1 MIASFKE
8 RGEAMGRKRFIF
20 VVALA
25 AGVAVFALSA
35 PASAS
40 SPLPA
45 AGVETYVPNFTFEK
59 AADGNVF
66 VSALNPGTKTG
77 TFAGTEVADFI
88 LVVFKDGSFNFEG
101 IITFTGTVAG
111 CGTGTVVFRVEGA
124 GFLLPDGTAVITR
137 NHQHTLFGQGTLPV
151 HASLDSL
158 GVGTTLTYT
167 GEYHC

>member
-1 MIASFKE
+1 
-8 RGEAMGRKRFIF
+8 MGRKSFIA
-20 VVALA
+20 ALV

-45 AGVETYVPNFTFEK
+45 TGVETFVSIFTFEK

-66 VSALNPGTKTG
+66 LSQQNPGTKTG
-77 TFAGTEVADFI
+77 TFTGTQLFEGT
-88 LVVFKDGSFNFEG
+88 LVLFKDGSFNFAQ

-111 CGTGTVVFRVEGA
+111 CGTGTVVFRVEGT
-124 GFLLPDGTAVITR
+124 GLVLPDGSAMITR
-137 NHQHTLFGQGTLPV
+137 DHQHTLFGQGTLPV
-151 HASLDSL
+151 HASLDSV